1 MQISFHQFFSWISVY
16 FEKKFYL
23 KELDWRVIG
32 ILRWKVATNTYLRS
46 FLYKKL
52 NSILYLNEKI
62 FVVELYTS
70 FCSFCNSFG
79 GNITHLFCDC
89 IITQYLGKK
98 LQLKLK
104 ENITLP
110 LTPQA
115 AIFGFLEADCQC
127 HFIQNHIFLNSKL
140 YTCKSRKRK
149 FLSSTSSLKEI
160 SKIKNMEN
168 KVASV
173 NEKKSRRKESGEKLK
188 TN

>member
-1 MQISFHQFFSWISVY
+1 MY
-16 FEKKFYL
+16 FEKKFYS
-23 KELDWRVIG
+23 KELDWRVIVYY
-32 ILRWKVATNTYLRS
+32 REKSPQNMYLRS
-46 FLYKKL
+46 FHYKIL
-52 NSILYLNEKI
+52 NSILYLNENI
-62 FVVELYTS
+62 FVVELCTW
-70 FCSFCNSFG
+70 FCFFCNSFG

-89 IITQYLGKK
+89 IITQYLWKT

-104 ENITLP
+104 ENITLS

-149 FLSSTSSLKEI
+149 FLGSTSSLKEI